1 MPGFAQEVTTV
12 DSSRACDGVLEVRH
26 ADGSG
31 TAFYDCTRYQPPRG
45 DYHVYEDSGGG
56 QWYAIPGVA
65 SVERKPVYQDGK
77 PVYDGVRTLRF
88 HAHTVCA
95 YPQAAAGQRP

>member
-1 MPGFAQEVTTV
+1 MPGFTQEVTTV
-12 DSSRACDGVLEVRH
+12 DSSRASDGVLEVRH

-31 TAFYDCTRYQPPRG
+31 TAFYDRTRYQPPRG

-77 PVYDGVRTLRF
+77 PVYDGDILQIGSASCRERV
-88 HAHTVCA
+88 
-95 YPQAAAGQRP
+95 

>member
-1 MPGFAQEVTTV
+1 MCQHRRLLQA
-12 DSSRACDGVLEVRH
+12 A

-31 TAFYDCTRYQPPRG
+31 TAFYNRTRYQPPRG

-65 SVERKPVYQDGK
+65 AVERKPVYQDGS
-77 PVYDGVRTLRF
+77 LRL
-88 HAHTVCA
+88 
-95 YPQAAAGQRP
+95 YPPRSRRLPSRL